1 MKILPAIDIR
11 GGKIVRLTNGDY
23 DKMKVY
29 GDDFRSVTDEFLRCG
44 AKCLHVVDLD
54 GAKDG
59 ALSNFSIISEIIR
72 SADLEIEVGGGIR
85 DEERIKKYLD
95 AGASRVIIGTAAIND
110 RVFLIDMVKKY
121 GEHVAVGV
129 DAKNGEVATHGW
141 LEGSGIDSLS
151 FCHELSD
158 IGVKTVIYTDISKDG
173 ALGGTNLEIYRTLSQ
188 IPGLN
193 IIASGG
199 ITYLDEIKKL
209 REMNIY
215 GAIVGKAIYEGRLDL
230 AAAIEASEDNAQ

>member
-29 GDDFRSVTDEFLRCG
+29 GDDFHSVIDSFLDCG

-59 ALSNFSIISEIIR
+59 ALSNFSMISEIL
-72 SADLEIEVGGGIR
+72 SSSSLEIEIGGGIR

-95 AGASRVIIGTAAIND
+95 AGAERVILGTAAINN
-110 RVFLIDMVKKY
+110 RPFLIDMVKKY
-121 GEHVAVGV
+121 GEHIAVGV
-129 DAKNGEVATHGW
+129 DAKNGDVATHGW
-141 LEGSGIDSLS
+141 LEGSGVDSIS
-151 FCHELSD
+151 FCRELAD

-173 ALGGTNLEIYRTLSQ
+173 ALMGTNLDVYKTLSE
-188 IPGLN
+188 INGLN

-230 AAAIEASEDNAQ
+230 GRAIAISEDNA